1 MRYAILGL
9 LMQTGTPISFSDI
22 YPATMETKLTP
33 QLLLFAYSQGVF
45 PMAQE
50 DGIYW
55 YDPDPRTIL
64 PLDSFHVPRRLGR
77 TVRSG
82 RFEVRVNTAFRAV
95 MAACAE
101 PAPERES
108 TWISP
113 EFIAVY
119 TQLHQLGFAH
129 SVESWRDGRMVGGLY
144 GVAIRGLFAGE
155 SMFSHDTDA
164 SKVAL
169 VHLVERLRR
178 GSFVLLD
185 TQFTTSHLAR
195 FGAVEIPRQEYKK
208 RLAHALKVNAAF

>member
-1 MRYAILGL
+1 
-9 LMQTGTPISFSDI
+9 
-22 YPATMETKLTP
+22 METELTP

-64 PLDSFHVPRRLGR
+64 PLGSFHVPRRLGR

-82 RFEVRVNTAFRAV
+82 RFEVRVDTAFRAV

-101 PAPERES
+101 PAPDRES

-113 EFIAVY
+113 ELIDVY

-129 SVESWRDGRMVGGLY
+129 SVESWRDGQMVGGLY

-178 GSFVLLD
+178 GGFVLLD

-195 FGAVEIPRQEYKK
+195 FGAVEIPRQEYKQ
-208 RLAHALKVNAAF
+208 RLAHALKVTASF